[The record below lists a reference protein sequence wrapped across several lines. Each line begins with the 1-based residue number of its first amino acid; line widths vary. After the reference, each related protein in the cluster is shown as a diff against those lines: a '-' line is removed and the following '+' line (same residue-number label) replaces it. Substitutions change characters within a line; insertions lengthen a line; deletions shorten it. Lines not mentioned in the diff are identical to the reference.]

1 MADWGDIVDVL
12 NVKRTI
18 LLLDNR
24 GMGDSRDENNP
35 DQGFITNIYIYIYI
49 YRYII
54 NNNAGRGKQKN
65 VSFVCKG
72 LLVFIILLMF

>member
-35 DQGFITNIYIYIYI
+35 DQGFITNIYINYIYIPVYIYI
-49 YRYII
+49 YIPVYY
-54 NNNAGRGKQKN
+54 
-65 VSFVCKG
+65 
-72 LLVFIILLMF
+72 